1 MAERGYVRN
10 MSIIAEPPITK
21 SVPKSKLRSAPAF
34 KRRGNLLGLTAT
46 DTTDLIQQID
56 AGFSFSTLLEL
67 ESKSGISLSLL
78 TPVLG
83 IPERTL
89 ARRRASG
96 TLSSEE
102 SERLLRVSNI
112 FEKCLELFEGDKS
125 ATVTWLTTPKKAF
138 NSQTPLSYSRTELG
152 AREVENLIG
161 RIEHGVFS

>member
-1 MAERGYVRN
+1 MAEQVYVRN
-10 MSIIAEPPITK
+10 MSIIGEPVKTR
-21 SVPKSKLRSAPAF
+21 SVPKSKLRPVSAA
-34 KRRGNLLGLTAT
+34 KRHGNLLGLIAT
-46 DTTDLIQQID
+46 GTTDLIQQIE
-56 AGFSFSTLLEL
+56 AGFSFNTLLQL
-67 ESKSGISLSLL
+67 ESQSGISLSLL

-89 ARRRASG
+89 ARRRAAG

-102 SERLLRVSNI
+102 SERLLRVSSI
-112 FEKCLELFEGDKS
+112 FEKCLKLFEGDRS
-125 ATVTWLTTPKKAF
+125 AAVTWLTTPKKAF